1 MESKDLGDLYAFLVV
16 ATEGSFTRAAAKIGT
31 SQSSLSRT
39 VRKLEAR
46 LGIRLLNRTTRHV
59 APTAAGERL
68 LRTLGPAV
76 ASIGEELEVVRGLAE
91 EPAGTIRITT
101 SRHAAQTVLW
111 PVLQGFLRR
120 YPEVHVELAID
131 SRFTDIVAERFDAGV
146 RLGEALAQD
155 MVAVRIGPDLRMAVV
170 GAPAYFEEHG
180 VPKRPRDLAAHRC
193 INLRFRTTGGLYVWE
208 LQRGDREL
216 HVRVNGQVTFDDI
229 DMVRRAAVDGFGLGF
244 LMRDHVAAQVD
255 AGELVTVLDDWCPP
269 FVGYHLYYPSRRQP
283 SAAFKLLVDEL
294 RYQG

>member
-1 MESKDLGDLYAFLVV
+1 MEREDLADLYAFVMV
-16 ATEGSFTRAAAKIGT
+16 ATEGSFTRAAAKAGT

-39 VRKLEAR
+39 VRKLESR

-59 APTAAGERL
+59 SPTAAGERL
-68 LRTLGPAV
+68 LRTLSPAM
-76 ASIGEELEVVRGLAE
+76 ASIDEELEVVRGLGE

-101 SRHAAQTVLW
+101 SRHAVNTVLW
-111 PVLQGFLRR
+111 PVLKPFLER
-120 YPEVHVELAID
+120 YPEVNIELALE

-170 GAPAYFEEHG
+170 GSPAYLEAHPA
-180 VPKRPRDLAAHRC
+180 PKKPKDLSDHRC
-193 INLRFRTTGGLYVWE
+193 INLRFRTTGGLYAWE
-208 LQRGDREL
+208 LEKRGREL
-216 HVRVNGQVTFDDI
+216 HVRVDGQLTFDDI
-229 DMVRRAAVDGFGLGF
+229 DMVRQAAIDGFGLAF
-244 LMRDHVAAQVD
+244 LMRDHIQPHLD

-269 FVGYHLYYPSRRQP
+269 FVGYHLYYPSRRQH

-294 RYQG
+294 RYRG

>member
-46 LGIRLLNRTTRHV
+46 LGIRLLNRTTRQV

-146 RLGEALAQD
+146 RLGEALPGHQ
-155 MVAVRIGPDLRMAVV
+155 
-170 GAPAYFEEHG
+170 PALPHALTDELEH
-180 VPKRPRDLAAHRC
+180 
-193 INLRFRTTGGLYVWE
+193 
-208 LQRGDREL
+208 
-216 HVRVNGQVTFDDI
+216 
-229 DMVRRAAVDGFGLGF
+229 
-244 LMRDHVAAQVD
+244 
-255 AGELVTVLDDWCPP
+255 VLD
-269 FVGYHLYYPSRRQP
+269 
-283 SAAFKLLVDEL
+283 AACLFRGWPVL
-294 RYQG
+294 RIDRTAFNH